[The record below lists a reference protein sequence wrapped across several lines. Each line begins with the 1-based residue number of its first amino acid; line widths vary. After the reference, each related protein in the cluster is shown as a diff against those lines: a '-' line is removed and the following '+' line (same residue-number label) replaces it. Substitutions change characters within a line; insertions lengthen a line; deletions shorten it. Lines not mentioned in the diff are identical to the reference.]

1 MSWYVA
7 TYSDKKG
14 VSGVHVHH
22 ESSLYAMMSLQP
34 DPPGEPSITSLS
46 IGGSPVSSLWECRT
60 LRAALTAAREIVE
73 GRVAPDCEEIA
84 VECAGIASLVGREG
98 QWPASRNRG

>member
-7 TYSDKKG
+7 TYSDGKG
-14 VSGVHVHH
+14 VSGVHVHP
-22 ESSLYAMMSLQP
+22 ESAVYAVMSLRP
-34 DPPGEPSITSLS
+34 DPPGEPSITTLC
-46 IGGSPVSSLWECRT
+46 IGGAAVSSLWECRT

-84 VECAGIASLVGREG
+84 VDCAGIASLVGREG